1 VTVPTQG
8 DGRTINLN
16 LDRRSDAT
24 AVPPADDAASGRA
37 EQSVRSTR
45 PWRSA
50 FAAAVPAWLAG
61 TLLVLALAE
70 LAARADQDRGVLGL
84 SPVFAHESLRALF
97 MWDTNWYVA
106 LAEHG
111 YAGNSH
117 EAIRFSPLLPLT
129 TRAVSALG
137 IPAPAAILLLCW
149 LAALGFAVLVHRLTL
164 LETNSVLMARR
175 ATWLSQLAPGAFV
188 LTMGY
193 TEALSGLLAA
203 AYLLAVRQYGA
214 DRRASRLWL
223 WCVVGCVAGFGSGL
237 VRPTGFLIAVVGG
250 LELLMRLIRRESL
263 SVTDWTARLAMTIS
277 PVIGVGSFLWWC
289 HHVNGDYLLPYREQ
303 TAGGLRGGVA
313 SNPWT
318 SAWQMFAVPTTR
330 GENGGTGM
338 MTLVLVVASVGL
350 LWACIRRLPLS
361 LSAWAAL
368 SLAAALTAPFF
379 SSFPRYVSGDIPV
392 VIAAATLP
400 RSRGAWLWTVGA
412 SAALCAFFAYRAFTG
427 TYTP

>member
-1 VTVPTQG
+1 M
-8 DGRTINLN
+8 
-16 LDRRSDAT
+16 SS
-24 AVPPADDAASGRA
+24 ADDAAS
-37 EQSVRSTR
+37 EQTGSERPMR
-45 PWRSA
+45 PWRGA
-50 FAAAVPAWLAG
+50 VAAAVPAWLVG
-61 TLLVLALAE
+61 TLLVIGLAE
-70 LAARADQDRGVLGL
+70 LASSADERRGVMGL
-84 SPVFAHESLRALF
+84 SPVFANEHLRALF

-106 LAEHG
+106 LARHG
-111 YAGNSH
+111 YAGNAH
-117 EAIRFSPLLPLT
+117 EAIRFFPLLPLT

-149 LAALGFAVLVHRLTL
+149 LAALGFAILVYRLTL
-164 LETNSVLMARR
+164 LETRSALVARR

-223 WCVVGCVAGFGSGL
+223 WCAVGCVAGFGSGL

-250 LELLMRLIRRESL
+250 LELLMRLIRRDSL
-263 SVTDWTARLAMTIS
+263 RVTDWIARLAMTIS

-289 HHVNGDYLLPYREQ
+289 NHVNGDYLLPYREQ
-303 TAGGLRGGVA
+303 TVGGLRGGVA

-318 SAWQMFAVPTTR
+318 SAWQTFAVPSTH
-330 GENGGTGM
+330 GENGGVGM
-338 MTLVLVVASVGL
+338 MSLVLVVASVGV

-368 SLAAALTAPFF
+368 NLVAALTAPFF
-379 SSFPRYVSGDIPV
+379 SSFPRYLSGDIPL

-427 TYTP
+427 AYTP